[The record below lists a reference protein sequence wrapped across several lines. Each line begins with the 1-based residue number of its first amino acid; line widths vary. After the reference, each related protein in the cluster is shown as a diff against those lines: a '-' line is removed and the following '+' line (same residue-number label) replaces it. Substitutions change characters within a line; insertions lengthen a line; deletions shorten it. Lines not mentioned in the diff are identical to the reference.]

1 MTSRQGLVDAFNK
14 NSDGSVRR
22 ADDPFVFLLSARAGG
37 QGLNLVGGNRL
48 VLFDS
53 NWNPSQDC
61 QVGQLGCVGSIPLT
75 ASAFRLT
82 SRLHQTGQESCLA

>member
-1 MTSRQGLVDAFNK
+1 MMPFPSSYCRLDGSVEVTSRQGLVDQFNRQSK
-14 NSDGSVRR
+14 GGDRSSE
-22 ADDPFVFLLSARAGG
+22 DPFIFLLSARAGG

-61 QVGQLGCVGSIPLT
+61 QVG
-75 ASAFRLT
+75 
-82 SRLHQTGQESCLA
+82 